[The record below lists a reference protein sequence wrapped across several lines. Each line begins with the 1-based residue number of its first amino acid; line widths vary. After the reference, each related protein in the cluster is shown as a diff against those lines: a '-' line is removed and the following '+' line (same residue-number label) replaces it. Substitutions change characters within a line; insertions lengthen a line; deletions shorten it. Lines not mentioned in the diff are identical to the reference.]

1 MPGRDPTD
9 RTSDVPSDRSSD
21 EPSDRSSDAPSGPR
35 DPRVRRA
42 RPTDA
47 ERLHELQS
55 LLREPSPDLLEYGL
69 AVGSALVSVR
79 VPDDPPDEER
89 VVGYLL
95 AVDSPERPGTHLAE
109 LAVDP
114 DRRREGRGRGLLL
127 AAVDDADGPVTLQV
141 HPDND
146 AARALYET
154 VGFVVV
160 DRRSGFYDDGDAL
173 VLRRA

>member
-1 MPGRDPTD
+1 MPGGDSAD
-9 RTSDVPSDRSSD
+9 RPSD
-21 EPSDRSSDAPSGPR
+21 GPPERTVGPQR

-47 ERLHELQS
+47 DRLRDLQS
-55 LLREPSPDLLEYGL
+55 LLREPSPELLEYGL
-69 AVGSALVSVR
+69 AVGSVLVSVR
-79 VPDDPPDEER
+79 DPTDPPGGAR

-95 AVDSPERPGTHLAE
+95 AVDSAKRSGTHLAE

-114 DRRREGRGRGLLL
+114 DRRREGRGRGLLS